1 MVPRMTGRLLAAALL
16 WLAAFVVPA
25 NAQTTTHRAQA
36 VVELYTSQGCTQ
48 CPRANRLIG
57 MFSREDE
64 TLALTFPVAIWDYL
78 GWHDTFAQPE
88 FTNRHRAYSRTLHV
102 RGRFT
107 PQLVYNGASQLS
119 ASNWDEARAMLDQTR
134 ANSIANALDVRIMRP
149 QTNRVRV
156 TIGSSARRPPADIWL
171 IAFDPGP
178 VTIFVTDGAN
188 RSRRIDHYNL
198 VRRIERLGVWN
209 GEAIYFE
216 HGRCNPECAVLVQ
229 EPAGGRIIAA
239 AYTTGS
245 RD

>member
-25 NAQTTTHRAQA
+25 NAQSTIHRAQA

-88 FTNRHRAYSRTLHV
+88 FTNRHRAYSRALHV

-107 PQLVYNGASQLS
+107 PQLVYNGASQIS
-119 ASNWDEARAMLDQTR
+119 ASNWDEARAVLDQTR
-134 ANSIANALDVRIMRP
+134 ANSIGNALDVRIMRP

-156 TIGSSARRPPADIWL
+156 TIGSGSRRAPADVWL

-198 VRRIERLGVWN
+198 VRRLERLGAWS

-229 EPAGGRIIAA
+229 EPGGGRIIAA

>member
-1 MVPRMTGRLLAAALL
+1 MVHRMTGRLLAAAFL
-16 WLAAFVVPA
+16 WLAAFVLPA
-25 NAQTTTHRAQA
+25 NAQTMTHRAQA

-57 MFSREDE
+57 TFAREDDV
-64 TLALTFPVAIWDYL
+64 LALTFPVAIWDYL

-88 FTNRHRAYSRTLHV
+88 FTARHRAYSRALHV

-107 PQLVYNGASQLS
+107 PQLVYNGESQIS
-119 ASNWDEARAMLDQTR
+119 ASNWDEARSMLDQTK
-134 ANSIANALDVRIMRP
+134 ANSLTAVLDVRITRP
-149 QTNRVRV
+149 QSNRVRV
-156 TIGSSARRPPADIWL
+156 TVGSGARRPPADIWL
-171 IAFDPGP
+171 VAFDPGP
-178 VTIFVTDGAN
+178 VTTFVTDGAN

-216 HGRCNPECAVLVQ
+216 HGRCTPECAVLVQ
-229 EPAGGRIIAA
+229 QPNGGQILAA

-245 RD
+245 DR

>member
-1 MVPRMTGRLLAAALL
+1 MTGRLLAAALL